1 LTFSATSDGQT
12 STASLTLTVSS
23 RASAAAAAAVTNAPD
38 GAAGA
43 AASLSATVGG
53 AVVGAVLLVLLVLI
67 VVVVRRRRS
76 NGRDKEDIVSQTVEF
91 ENAIY
96 GTAPASCSGLEEEAL
111 YADVDAPDQRDY
123 LCPQTLA
130 RPVPGDVTQME
141 QEEPMYDFGDVATAA
156 QDPLYDF
163 GNATP
168 DTAQAPEE
176 EPLYD
181 AATADAS
188 TGYLFVSS
196 KMETASMSLSAH
208 RAAEEKK
215 QAQIRLAM
223 ENRANLKGR
232 DKYELVKPLRD
243 VNDATYNVVDYDS
256 TTAINPVGADYRDTT
271 AFGVSGKSSTYAE
284 IDSK

>member
-76 NGRDKEDIVSQTVEF
+76 NGRDKEDAVSQTVEF

-96 GTAPASCSGLEEEAL
+96 GTAPASCSGPEKEAL
-111 YADVDAPDQRDY
+111 YADVDAPDQHNY
-123 LCPQTLA
+123 LCQQPLA
-130 RPVPGDVTQME
+130 RPVLSDVTQME
-141 QEEPMYDFGDVATAA
+141 QEEPMYDFGDASTAA

-163 GNATP
+163 GDAT
-168 DTAQAPEE
+168 QAPEE
-176 EPLYD
+176 EQLYD
-181 AATADAS
+181 AASADAS
-188 TGYLFVSS
+188 TGYLFVSN
-196 KMETASMSLSAH
+196 KVETASMSLSGH

-223 ENRANLKGR
+223 ENRANLKGKG
-232 DKYELVKPLRD
+232 KYELVKPLLD

-256 TTAINPVGADYRDTT
+256 TTAINPIGADYRDTT
-271 AFGVSGKSSTYAE
+271 AFGFSGRSSAYA
-284 IDSK
+284 DK